1 MKKMTYCFLLLLLC
15 MAVFSGCGQK
25 MEKPET
31 QDSPSKEEP
40 VQVEQPKVLLQS
52 QDGSCE
58 MTAPNDWRTST
69 GGIVK
74 GAKLEVANA
83 SKSAFAVV
91 LEEKGGANSL
101 NLSDYADRVVKKMS
115 GSSELLDAQTI
126 ATSSAIVDNMKG
138 IQTQLTGTVD
148 GVRIHYW
155 IYCLVHNSDF
165 YQLTGWCLDRDTQTF
180 QSILPPILESFQL
193 NSIKSGASGKE
204 SSQ

>member
-25 MEKPET
+25 SEKPET
-31 QDSPSKEEP
+31 PDSPPKEEP

-52 QDGSCE
+52 EDGSCE
-58 MTAPNDWRTST
+58 MTAPDNWRTSP

-74 GAKLEVANA
+74 GARLEATNT
-83 SKSAFAVV
+83 SQSAFAVV

-101 NLSDYADRVVKKMS
+101 NLSDYSDRVVKKMS
-115 GSSELLDAQTI
+115 GSKDLIDVQMVS
-126 ATSSAIVDNMKG
+126 TSAAIVDNMKG
-138 IQTQLTGTVD
+138 IQTQLTGTAD

-165 YQLTGWCLDRDTQTF
+165 YQIAGWSLDRDAQAF

-193 NSIKSGASGKE
+193 NQVSGKKTPK
-204 SSQ
+204 